1 MLPCNSNDLNKKFNF
16 ENPTRQMPSEPTL
29 HTFFK
34 LKAKN
39 DGFTSDGWQGQNLC
53 LAHRPIGVHDHSP
66 VVALVHQMCTGVS
79 VRSFQSLSTDSLSL
93 SQFQSKPKLCNGSC
107 NRRNLN
113 DMMRKGLKT
122 IFVTRKLH
130 NNFIKIKIM
139 RRWIACSFFWVAECK

>member
-1 MLPCNSNDLNKKFNF
+1 
-16 ENPTRQMPSEPTL
+16 MPSEPTL

-39 DGFTSDGWQGQNLC
+39 DGFTSNDWQGQNLC

-66 VVALVHQMCTGVS
+66 VVVLVHQMCTGVS

-113 DMMRKGLKT
+113 DMMRKGIKT

-130 NNFIKIKIM
+130 NSFIKIRIM
-139 RRWIACSFFWVAECK
+139 RRRIACSFFLCGRMQIALNSHSSHSQEDVH